1 MTSLV
6 NVRDLRKAY
15 GSSGTQT
22 EVLKGV
28 DLTIQSGEFV
38 AIMGPSGSGKSTLMH
53 ILGLLD
59 KPTSGAYELDGVRVD
74 SLSEDHLAELR
85 NLKLGFVF
93 QAFNLL
99 ARTSALENVELPL
112 IYNNQFSTSDRRKI
126 AEQACAKVGLS
137 HRLKSFP
144 NQLSGGEQQRVAIAR
159 ALVSNP
165 QIIFADEPT
174 GNLDTKTSIE
184 IMEIFKYLHQQGKT
198 IILVTHETGIAK
210 FAERIITIRDGLIIS
225 DQFDNQLINETIN

>member
-6 NVRDLRKAY
+6 NVHDLRKAY
-15 GSSGTQT
+15 GSGVTQT
-22 EVLKGV
+22 EVLKGIN
-28 DLTIQSGEFV
+28 LNIQAGEFV

-59 KPTSGAYELDGVRVD
+59 KPTNGTYELDGARVD
-74 SLSEDHLAELR
+74 SLSEDRLAELR

-112 IYNNQFSTSDRRKI
+112 IYNNKFSASERRKS
-126 AEQACAKVGLS
+126 AEQALQAVGLS
-137 HRLKSFP
+137 HRLKSLP

-174 GNLDTKTSIE
+174 GNLDTKTSSE
-184 IMEIFKYLHQQGKT
+184 IMEVLKSLHQQGKT
-198 IILVTHETGIAK
+198 IILVTHEKDIAAY
-210 FAERIITIRDGLIIS
+210 AERVVTVRDGLIIN
-225 DQFDNQLINETIN
+225 DQIADK